1 MDWNDEDRKAL
12 LAFKEN
18 VDSDEI
24 KVKEQ
29 IKRVLLNNRFII
41 HVLNNKELE
50 ENEAEPDEYF
60 GENIRPFYMIPETQ
74 SETKNFLCYEISS
87 DNRLAPYGSRTV
99 YNSSSKILYI
109 TFYILCHQQDIIEKE
124 TGIARHDLLAALI
137 QDQFNYTN
145 YFGPKI
151 QLVEDKP
158 STTDSNYATRT
169 LVFQQIV
176 DSNLVKT
183 KNGSSKLSN
192 KDVITLGND

>member
-1 MDWNDEDRKAL
+1 MEWTDDDRKAL

-18 VDSDEI
+18 VDCDDI

-29 IKRVLLNNRFII
+29 IKKVLLNNRFII

-50 ENEAEPDEYF
+50 NNEAEPDEYF

-74 SETKNFLCYEISS
+74 SSTKNFLCYEISYENNIS
-87 DNRLAPYGSRTV
+87 PYGSRAI
-99 YNSSSKILYI
+99 YNSAIKVLNI
-109 TFYILCHQQDIIEKE
+109 TFYILCHQEDIIEKE
-124 TGIARHDLLAALI
+124 TGIARHDLLAALV
-137 QDQFNYTN
+137 QNQFNFTN

-151 QLVEDKP
+151 QLVGDKP
-158 STTDSNYATRT
+158 STTDNNYATRT

-183 KNGSSKLSN
+183 KNGASKLSN
-192 KDVITLGND
+192 KDVVTLGNN